1 MVSYIWIDRIIAQ
14 SLSVVAMV
22 LIFWLV
28 LRELP
33 EVIQPVEDVLYLLTG
48 TEYDLAG
55 ALDLDV
61 GGDHPE
67 PAD

>member
-1 MVSYIWIDRIIAQ
+1 
-14 SLSVVAMV
+14 
-22 LIFWLV
+22 
-28 LRELP
+28 
-33 EVIQPVEDVLYLLTG
+33 VIQPVEDVLYLLTG

-61 GGDHPE
+61 DGNRPE